1 MKKFKSFMLLAVL
14 ALASLQMNGC
24 ATLTSGGECAAES
37 MNPTV
42 MAALD
47 SFESAALAIRL
58 SNRVLLQ
65 TPISE
70 QDQWPAKMYG
80 APSGAA
86 MFKMGLSMLGST
98 QGVTIPTEID
108 PETGFPRPTSALYVF
123 LKERDKMLDSE
134 INKAD
139 IKFFKVSKENWVELG
154 ARKKE
159 GTVDNHVY
167 RNPLTAY
174 GSVTGNNKEVLE
186 MQNDMEAEAKGYKT
200 CSAFL
205 RKTTEEVKDEKV
217 KKANCPDM
225 ALKDETTKAR
235 LTAHLEEKKKEV
247 AELQKQHGRLASK
260 VYRASVSG
268 ADFSAA
274 AMVKIACAVVNGVR
288 ALPNIKNEF
297 KGAKGV
303 YNIAMIIPRVKNTF
317 NAFGVYKNNLGMQFT
332 VYRTMYNNIKEIG
345 YEIKDDEPTKQALLR
360 IDNAEVALAEIEPK
374 LILAFAGKDVEFTD
388 SEVAKLNVIAAM
400 YPVQLDL
407 EKALLT
413 AWNK

>member
-1 MKKFKSFMLLAVL
+1 MKRIKSLALLAVVI
-14 ALASLQMNGC
+14 LASLQMNGC
-24 ATLTSGGECAAES
+24 ATITSGGECAAES

-47 SFESAALAIRL
+47 SFESAAMAIRL

-65 TPISE
+65 TPLSE

-80 APSGAA
+80 APSGSA

-98 QGVTIPTEID
+98 QGITIPTEMD
-108 PETGFPRPTSALYVF
+108 PETGLPRPTSALYVF
-123 LKERDKMLDSE
+123 LKERDKMLDTEVS
-134 INKAD
+134 KKD
-139 IKFFKVSKENWVELG
+139 ISFFKSSKENWVELG

-159 GTVDNHVY
+159 GTVDNHMY

-297 KGAKGV
+297 KGAKGA
-303 YNIAMIIPRVKNTF
+303 YNIATIIPRIKNTF
-317 NAFGVYKNNLGMQFT
+317 NAFGMYKNNLGMQFT

-388 SEVAKLNVIAAM
+388 SEAAKMNVLAAM
-400 YPVQLDL
+400 YPEQHDLD
-407 EKALLT
+407 KAVLT

>member
-1 MKKFKSFMLLAVL
+1 MKMFKSLILFAAL
-14 ALASLQMNGC
+14 ALASLQMTGC

-47 SFESAALAIRL
+47 SFESAAMAIKL
-58 SNRVLLQ
+58 SNRVLLE

-98 QGVTIPTEID
+98 QGVTIPMEID
-108 PETGFPRPTSALYVF
+108 PETGLPRPTSALYIF

-134 INKAD
+134 INKID
-139 IKFFKVSKENWVELG
+139 ISFFKKSKVDFTTLG
-154 ARKKE
+154 ARKKD
-159 GTVDNHVY
+159 GTIDDNIY
-167 RNPLTAY
+167 RNPLAAY
-174 GSVTGNNKEVLE
+174 GAVTGNSKEVLE
-186 MQNDMEAEAKGYKT
+186 LQNEIEAEAKGYKT
-200 CSAFL
+200 CSAFI
-205 RKTTEEVKDEKV
+205 RKATEEIKDEKV

-225 ALKDETTKAR
+225 AFKDDKAKA
-235 LTAHLEEKKKEV
+235 LLNAKLEEKKKEV
-247 AELQKQHGRLASK
+247 AELQKQHGKLANK

-268 ADFSAA
+268 ADFSTAS
-274 AMVKIACAVVNGVR
+274 MVKIVCAVVNGVR

-297 KGAKGV
+297 KGAKGAV
-303 YNIAMIIPRVKNTF
+303 NIAMVIPRVKNIIG
-317 NAFGVYKNNLGMQFT
+317 AFGMYKNNLGMQYT
-332 VYRTMYNNIKEIG
+332 VYSSMYKNIKEIG

-360 IDNAEVALAEIEPK
+360 IENAVVALADIEPK
-374 LILAFAGKDVEFTD
+374 LLLAAAGKEVEFSDNEAATM
-388 SEVAKLNVIAAM
+388 NVLAAM
-400 YPVQLDL
+400 YPVQSELDQVL
-407 EKALLT
+407 QA

>member
-1 MKKFKSFMLLAVL
+1 MFKSLALLAVL

-37 MNPTV
+37 MHPTV

-65 TPISE
+65 TPLSE

-86 MFKMGLSMLGST
+86 MFKMGLSMIGST

-123 LKERDKMLDSE
+123 LKERDKMLDTE
-134 INKAD
+134 ISKSD

-159 GTVDNHVY
+159 GTVDDHVY

-303 YNIAMIIPRVKNTF
+303 YNIAMIIPRIKNTF

-388 SEVAKLNVIAAM
+388 SEVAKMNVLAAM
-400 YPVQLDL
+400 YPMQLDL

>member
-1 MKKFKSFMLLAVL
+1 MKRIKSLALLAVVI
-14 ALASLQMNGC
+14 LASLQMNGC
-24 ATLTSGGECAAES
+24 ATITSGGECAAES

-47 SFESAALAIRL
+47 SFESAAMAIRL

-65 TPISE
+65 TPLSE

-80 APSGAA
+80 APSGSA

-98 QGVTIPTEID
+98 QGITIPTEMD
-108 PETGFPRPTSALYVF
+108 PETGLPRPTSALYVF

-134 INKAD
+134 VSKND
-139 IKFFKVSKENWVELG
+139 IRFFKSSKENWVELG

-159 GTVDNHVY
+159 GTVDNHMY

-297 KGAKGV
+297 KGAKGA
-303 YNIAMIIPRVKNTF
+303 YNIATIIPRIKNTF
-317 NAFGVYKNNLGMQFT
+317 NAFGIYKNNLGMQFT

-388 SEVAKLNVIAAM
+388 SEAAKMNVLAAM
-400 YPVQLDL
+400 YPEQHDLD
-407 EKALLT
+407 KAVLT